1 MFPLR
6 LTSKACGSPI
16 KRRSAEGGV
25 GSGGGARVKSQRF
38 LLCFLHGPLAVTSS
52 TLPENF
58 CNAQLLVGV
67 VAVIDCRASAAL
79 IKWLKTTIKMD
90 PIMLKTG
97 HETPFPFHSIPS
109 HPDSI
114 LVNVKRP
121 VRYHVATICAR
132 FIFQVP
138 LLPFAIKSMA
148 HRIWWH
154 LKQHN

>member
-25 GSGGGARVKSQRF
+25 GGGGGARVKSQRF
-38 LLCFLHGPLAVTSS
+38 LLCSLHGPLAVTSS

-58 CNAQLLVGV
+58 CNAQLLVSV
-67 VAVIDCRASAAL
+67 VAVVDCRASAAL
-79 IKWLKTTIKMD
+79 IKWLKTTVKMD
-90 PIMLKTG
+90 PIMLKNRTWD
-97 HETPFPFHSIPS
+97 PLSIPS
-109 HPDSI
+109 HPI
-114 LVNVKRP
+114 QIPFELMWNVL
-121 VRYHVATICAR
+121 RYHVATICAR

-138 LLPFAIKSMA
+138 LLPFAIKSVA

-154 LKQHN
+154 LKQQN